1 MKTLKQLDNILQ
13 FFFSI
18 AILTI
23 IGSLASCSN
32 DDPMKEDVPELITK
46 VTLTFTPAGGGAAIS
61 VSAIDPDGEGVQD
74 IQVEGAINLQANT
87 SYTLTL
93 SLLNELAEMSSPAY
107 NITDEVEEEGDE
119 HMFFY
124 AWTGNVFADPA
135 GDGNIDNRPDAVNY
149 VDEDVDGLPVGII
162 TFWTTGAPSSGTF
175 RIVLKHQP
183 QLKSTTSGSDTGETD
198 LDVEFEINI
207 N

>member
-1 MKTLKQLDNILQ
+1 MVGM
-13 FFFSI
+13 
-18 AILTI
+18 AIVICLTSYLLS
-23 IGSLASCSN
+23 GCAAEE
-32 DDPMKEDVPELITK
+32 PVKEDIPELITK
-46 VTLTFTPAGGGAAIS
+46 VVLTFEPLSPGTNIVVIAS
-61 VSAIDPDGEGVQD
+61 DPDGEGVKD
-74 IQVEGAINLQANT
+74 ITVDGPINLVANT

-124 AWTGNVFADPA
+124 AWTGNVFSDPA
-135 GDGNIDNRPDAVNY
+135 GNGNIDNRSDAVNY
-149 VDEDVDGLPVGII
+149 LDEDVDGLPVGIN
-162 TFWTTGAPSSGTF
+162 TFWTTGTASSGTF

-183 QLKSTTSGSDTGETD
+183 QLKSATSGADTGETD

>member
-1 MKTLKQLDNILQ
+1 MDKFYINRIIVGMVIVICL
-13 FFFSI
+13 FSYLLSGC
-18 AILTI
+18 A
-23 IGSLASCSN
+23 AEE
-32 DDPMKEDVPELITK
+32 PFKEDIPELITK
-46 VTLTFTPAGGGAAIS
+46 VVLTFEPLSAGTNIVVIAS
-61 VSAIDPDGEGVQD
+61 DPDGDGVKD
-74 IQVEGAINLQANT
+74 ITVDAPINLQANT
-87 SYTLTL
+87 SYILTL

-124 AWTGNVFADPA
+124 TWTGNVFSDPA
-135 GDGNIDNRPDAVNY
+135 GNGNIDNRLDVVNY
-149 VDEDVDGLPVGII
+149 IDEDVDGLPVGIN
-162 TFWTTGAPSSGTF
+162 TFWTTGTASSGTF

-183 QLKSTTSGSDTGETD
+183 QLKSTISGADTGETD

>member
-1 MKTLKQLDNILQ
+1 MNKYYITRTMVGM
-13 FFFSI
+13 
-18 AILTI
+18 AIVICLTSYLLS
-23 IGSLASCSN
+23 GCAAEE
-32 DDPMKEDVPELITK
+32 PVKEDIPELITK
-46 VTLTFTPAGGGAAIS
+46 VVLTFEPLSPGTNIVVIAS
-61 VSAIDPDGEGVQD
+61 DPDGEGVKD
-74 IQVEGAINLQANT
+74 ITVDGPINLVANT

-124 AWTGNVFADPA
+124 AWTGNVFSDPA
-135 GDGNIDNRPDAVNY
+135 GNGNIDNRSDAVNY
-149 VDEDVDGLPVGII
+149 LDEDVDGLPVGIN
-162 TFWTTGAPSSGTF
+162 TFWTTGTASSGTF

-183 QLKSTTSGSDTGETD
+183 QLKSATSGADTGETD